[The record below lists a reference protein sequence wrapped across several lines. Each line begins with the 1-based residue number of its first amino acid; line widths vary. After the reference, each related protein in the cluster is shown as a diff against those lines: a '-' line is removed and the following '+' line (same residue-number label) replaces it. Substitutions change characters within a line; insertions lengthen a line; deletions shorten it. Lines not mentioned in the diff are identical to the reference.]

1 MLLSDT
7 IEFIVNNEGLLST
20 FVKLGYIHS
29 EKELL
34 SSFANKVN
42 KLLSE
47 IEVYKI
53 YYKNS
58 KDRIQKLN
66 IDTSH
71 INEKSDLYWLFF
83 GMGILVFNDK
93 SELEREDIYKVAV
106 NFGAL
111 ETFSGLN
118 YILAINEK
126 SIPIL
131 KEHFNNHCSRFFYIK
146 NYRKDLQ
153 IKEKLPKIIVQ
164 RILEEDD
171 SSYLYQEEVESLE
184 KFREIAA
191 DKVVLFTGTKEAR
204 RVAYKC
210 NNEIKFAKIVP
221 LKTLHYLEL
230 LDTNTIVVSCDMN
243 IAEELGFGSVDGF
256 YDYSEWLKEKFLEK
270 YGNIDFSHIIKFKNN
285 ESKFLT
291 DISASEVYNV
301 YKGFTEAA
309 LEKHKETIFYKT
321 IISNLS
327 GSLEASKI
335 INGQVSAILYDKD
348 FIRYIN
354 IIVPELKI
362 EFVDKEEEIDYV
374 KKYPLLGY
382 IHFSRLYLD
391 IGLPNFKGVYDVNE
405 NEVYKLYRD
414 ILDYALAI
422 ERLQD

>member
-20 FVKLGYIHS
+20 FVKLGYIQS

-42 KLLSE
+42 ILLSE

-58 KDRIQKLN
+58 KDRIQKLS

-71 INEKSDLYWLFF
+71 IDEKSDLYWLFF

-93 SELEREDIYKVAV
+93 RELEREDIHKVAV
-106 NFGAL
+106 NFGIL
-111 ETFSGLN
+111 ENFSGLN

-146 NYRKDLQ
+146 NYRKGLL

-210 NNEIKFAKIVP
+210 NNEIKFAKLAP

-230 LDTNTIVVSCDMN
+230 LDINTIVVSCDMN
-243 IAEELGFGSVDGF
+243 IAEELGFGSVEGF

-285 ESKFLT
+285 ENKFLT
-291 DISASEVYNV
+291 DISASEVYYV

-309 LEKHKETIFYKT
+309 LEKHKETTFYKT

-335 INGQVSAILYDKD
+335 INGQVSAILYDRD

-354 IIVPELKI
+354 IIAPELKI

-374 KKYPLLGY
+374 KKYPLLGH

-391 IGLPNFKGVYDVNE
+391 IGLPNSSGVYDVNE

-422 ERLQD
+422 EKL

>member
-20 FVKLGYIHS
+20 FVKLGYIQS

-53 YYKNS
+53 YYKNY

-66 IDTSH
+66 SYTSH

-93 SELEREDIYKVAV
+93 SELEREDIHKIAI
-106 NFGAL
+106 NFGIL
-111 ETFSGLN
+111 ESFSGLN

-146 NYRKDLQ
+146 NYRKGFP

-164 RILEEDD
+164 RTLEDD
-171 SSYLYQEEVESLE
+171 LGCMYQEEVEGLE

-191 DKVVLFTGTKEAR
+191 DKVVLFTGIDEAH

-210 NNEIKFAKIVP
+210 NKEIKFTNVAP
-221 LKTLHYLEL
+221 LEILYYLEL
-230 LDTNTIVVSCDMN
+230 LDRNTILVSCDMS

-256 YDYSEWLKEKFLEK
+256 YDYSEWLREKFLEK
-270 YGNIDFSHIIKFKNN
+270 YGNVDFSHIIKFKNN
-285 ESKFLT
+285 ENKFLT
-291 DISASEVYNV
+291 DISASEVYYV

-309 LEKHKETIFYKT
+309 LEKHKETTFYKT

-327 GSLEASKI
+327 SSLEASKI
-335 INGQVSAILYDKD
+335 INGQASAILYNRD
-348 FIRYIN
+348 FIRYIG
-354 IIVPELKI
+354 IIAPELKI
-362 EFVDKEEEIDYV
+362 EFVDKEEEMDYV
-374 KKYPLLGY
+374 KKYPLLGH

-391 IGLPNFKGVYDVNE
+391 IGLPNSNGIYDVNE